1 MLNIYRNTNE
11 WPSFVPFALFDL
23 PESGRTSGNLRQDL
37 ERVFGS
43 YGQSLNGPLAQSSES
58 AQLRDAGSD
67 LIVTIDLPGVSKK
80 DVDLTISGDNIFI
93 RATRTLS
100 PPEGYTAHRRERSSF
115 KFEQAFQLPVAV
127 ESKASVANL
136 QNGVLTVTLTK
147 SPNAQP
153 KQITVKAG

>member
-23 PESGRTSGNLRQDL
+23 PTPGRSFSNLRQDL
-37 ERVFGS
+37 DRVFGT
-43 YGQSLNGPLAQSSES
+43 YEQSLNGPYAQTGEN
-58 AQLRDAGSD
+58 AQLRDSGSD
-67 LIVTIDLPGVSKK
+67 LVVTIDLPGVSKK
-80 DVDLTISGDNIFI
+80 DVELTISGDNIFI

-127 ESKASVANL
+127 ESKTAVTNL
-136 QNGVLTVTLTK
+136 QDGVLTVTLPK

>member
-23 PESGRTSGNLRQDL
+23 PARGRTFSNLRQDL
-37 ERVFGS
+37 DRVFGT
-43 YGQSLNGPLAQSSES
+43 YEQSLNDPSVQAADY
-58 AQLRDAGSD
+58 AQLRDSGTD
-67 LIVTIDLPGVSKK
+67 LVVTVDLPGVSKK
-80 DVDLTISGDNIFI
+80 DVELTISGDSIFI

-115 KFEQAFQLPVAV
+115 RFEQAFQLPVAV
-127 ESKASVANL
+127 ESKTAVANL
-136 QNGVLTVTLTK
+136 QDGVLTVTLPK
-147 SPNAQP
+147 SPITQP

>member
-11 WPSFVPFALFDL
+11 WPGFVPFALFDL
-23 PESGRTSGNLRQDL
+23 PARGRTFGQLRQDL
-37 ERVFGS
+37 DRVFGT
-43 YGQSLNGPLAQSSES
+43 YEQSLDGPLAQSGEK
-58 AQLRDAGSD
+58 AQLRDVGSE

-80 DVDLTISGDNIFI
+80 DVELTISGDNIFI

-127 ESKASVANL
+127 ESKTATANL
-136 QNGVLTVTLTK
+136 QAGVLTVTLPK

-153 KQITVKAG
+153 KQITVKTG

>member
-23 PESGRTSGNLRQDL
+23 PESGRTFSSLRQDL
-37 ERVFGS
+37 DRVCGS
-43 YGQSLNGPLAQSSES
+43 YEQSLTGPFAQSSEN

-80 DVDLTISGDNIFI
+80 DVELTISGDNIFI

-100 PPEGYTAHRRERSSF
+100 APEGYTAHRRERSSF

-127 ESKASVANL
+127 ESKTAVANL
-136 QNGVLTVTLTK
+136 RDGVLTVTLPK

>member
-11 WPSFVPFALFDL
+11 WPGFVPFAQFDL
-23 PESGRTSGNLRQDL
+23 PESRRTFSNLRQDL
-37 ERVFGS
+37 DRVFGN
-43 YGQSLNGPLAQSSES
+43 YEQSRNGPFGQPSENS
-58 AQLRDAGSD
+58 QIRDAGSE

-80 DVDLTISGDNIFI
+80 DVELTISGDNVFI

-127 ESKASVANL
+127 ESKTALANL
-136 QNGVLTVTLTK
+136 QDGVLTVTLPK

>member
-11 WPSFVPFALFDL
+11 WSSFVPFALFDL
-23 PESGRTSGNLRQDL
+23 PAPGRSFSNLRQDL
-37 ERVFGS
+37 DRVFGT
-43 YGQSLNGPLAQSSES
+43 YEQSLNGPYAQT
-58 AQLRDAGSD
+58 AQLRDSGSD
-67 LIVTIDLPGVSKK
+67 LVVTIDLPGVSKK
-80 DVDLTISGDNIFI
+80 DVELTISGDNIFI

-100 PPEGYTAHRRERSSF
+100 APEGYTAHRRERSSF

-127 ESKASVANL
+127 ESKTAVANL
-136 QNGVLTVTLTK
+136 RDGVLTVTLPK

>member
-23 PESGRTSGNLRQDL
+23 PAPGRSFSNLRQDL
-37 ERVFGS
+37 DRVFGT
-43 YGQSLNGPLAQSSES
+43 YEQSLSGPNAQTGEN
-58 AQLRDAGSD
+58 AQLCDSGSD
-67 LIVTIDLPGVSKK
+67 LVVTIDLPGVSKK
-80 DVDLTISGDNIFI
+80 DVELTISGDNIFI

-127 ESKASVANL
+127 ESKTAVANL
-136 QNGVLTVTLTK
+136 HDGVLTVTLPK

>member
-23 PESGRTSGNLRQDL
+23 PARGRTFSNLRQDL
-37 ERVFGS
+37 DRVFGT
-43 YGQSLNGPLAQSSES
+43 YEQSLNDPSVQAADY
-58 AQLRDAGSD
+58 AQLRDSGND
-67 LIVTIDLPGVSKK
+67 LVVTVDLPGVSKK
-80 DVDLTISGDNIFI
+80 DVELTISGDSIFI

-115 KFEQAFQLPVAV
+115 RFEQAFQLPVAV
-127 ESKASVANL
+127 ESKTAVANL
-136 QNGVLTVTLTK
+136 QDGVLTVTLPK
-147 SPNAQP
+147 SPITQP

>member
-11 WPSFVPFALFDL
+11 WPSFVPFTLFDL
-23 PESGRTSGNLRQDL
+23 PAPGRSFGNLRQDL
-37 ERVFGS
+37 DRVFGT
-43 YGQSLNGPLAQSSES
+43 YEQSLNGPYAKTGEN
-58 AQLRDAGSD
+58 AQLRDSGSD
-67 LIVTIDLPGVSKK
+67 LVVTIDLPGVSKK
-80 DVDLTISGDNIFI
+80 DVELTISGDNIFI

-127 ESKASVANL
+127 ESKTAVANL
-136 QNGVLTVTLTK
+136 QDGVLTVTLPK

-153 KQITVKAG
+153 KQITVKTG